1 MTTIDIEARTD
12 IADLYGQIAD
22 LQERLKAWEDL
33 MPLIDE
39 ALQGLSNDNV
49 TLQNKLTVRQLKQL
63 SNIHNTYGIG
73 QLGETG

>member
-22 LQERLKAWEDL
+22 LQERLKAWEEL
-33 MPLIDE
+33 VPIIAE
-39 ALQGLSNDNV
+39 ALQGLANDNV
-49 TLQNKLTVRQLKQL
+49 TLQSKLTVRQLKQL